1 MARIFRASLAAL
13 MLTVAGLTFAALPAE
28 ARANGPWHT
37 PWPRGGPAV
46 GPGVPPPPCVAL
58 YPPAHYAG
66 WTGLPAYG
74 AFPGNPSPAY
84 MGSLG
89 YAHAPSWYRPNG
101 ERIGFFK
108 YVFHGYSGV
117 MVPW

>member
-1 MARIFRASLAAL
+1 MARALRGRLAAAL
-13 MLTVAGLTFAALPAE
+13 GLALLATAAPAIAGGPW
-28 ARANGPWHT
+28 GDPWHT

-46 GPGVPPPPCVAL
+46 GPGVPPPPCLAL
-58 YPPAHYAG
+58 YPPSSYAG
-66 WTGLPAYG
+66 WNGLPAYG
-74 AFPGNPSPAY
+74 AFPGRVTPSY

-89 YAHAPSWYRPNG
+89 YAHAPGWYRPNG
-101 ERIGFFK
+101 ERVGFFK

>member
-1 MARIFRASLAAL
+1 MASWLRGRLAAWWVV
-13 MLTVAGLTFAALPAE
+13 TVVVALAFARPVDAG
-28 ARANGPWHT
+28 GPLHPT
-37 PWPRGGPAV
+37 WPRGGPAV
-46 GPGVPPPPCVAL
+46 GPGVPPPPCIAL
-58 YPPAHYAG
+58 YPPSQYAG
-66 WTGLPAYG
+66 WTGLPAYN
-74 AFPGNPSPAY
+74 AFPGAPTPSY

-101 ERIGFFK
+101 ERVGFFK